1 MARRKRRGPSSK
13 IQGRTPLH
21 YNFKASESSS
31 FAPKARSKE
40 TIANLMPEKGSVAD
54 KIVDTITPK
63 TGVEAI
69 TMIGGGALLGNAKK
83 IFQANSVI
91 GKVGNFIK
99 R

>member
-1 MARRKRRGPSSK
+1 
-13 IQGRTPLH
+13 
-21 YNFKASESSS
+21 
-31 FAPKARSKE
+31 
-40 TIANLMPEKGSVAD
+40 MPEKGSIAD

-63 TGVEAI
+63 TGTEAI

>member
-1 MARRKRRGPSSK
+1 MARRKRRGPASTVV
-13 IQGRTPLH
+13 GRAPLH
-21 YNFKASESSS
+21 YNFKASGGSIT
-31 FAPKARSKE
+31 PKPRSKE
-40 TIANLMPEKGSVAD
+40 TIANLMPERGSIAD
-54 KIVDTITPK
+54 KIVDTITPN
-63 TGVEAI
+63 TGTEAI